1 MQATATAASPQPSVV
16 TEIVWGQPPRFDRG
30 VWERDGYPT
39 IHGTAYLTFRG
50 TQALCSVAALYRGE
64 SLDYLFLAGLEA
76 DIRADIEWALAP
88 FHELTSSEVD
98 AMVAAVIAAVRKETV
113 TE

>member
-1 MQATATAASPQPSVV
+1 MTTSTVPAASPQPIVV

-50 TQALCSVAALYRGE
+50 TQALCSVAARYRGE
-64 SLDYLFLAGLEA
+64 SLDYLFLDGLES

-88 FHELTSSEVD
+88 FHELTPAGVD
-98 AMVAAVIAAVRKETV
+98 AMVAAVIAAVKK
-113 TE
+113 